1 MILKRHVH
9 ITTCCRYAITTV
21 ASGIVGNGL
30 MRAAPGPTGNVT
42 ENVLKIVAVKVASA
56 DAVQANVERL
66 A

>member
-1 MILKRHVH
+1 M
-9 ITTCCRYAITTV
+9 
-21 ASGIVGNGL
+21 GNGV
-30 MRAAPGPTGNVT
+30 MRAAPGLT